1 MDQIE
6 LIIRKMGWERNKK
19 TLTVPPRVDEASLK
33 QARDLHAEGKYE
45 AALDFLSEIR
55 ECVDDARCLRMA
67 GLCHLGLGH
76 MDEAIELFTLS
87 RETSRTELARDEM
100 NLCMALLSAERF
112 TEAIGAAQRA
122 VELAPSEI
130 GPHINLVSALR
141 RADDSDELERYISN
155 LHENF
160 PEVIQSPLFQDR
172 LKRDPDFMGV
182 AARLEKLNSQKH

>member
-1 MDQIE
+1 MDHLE
-6 LIIRKMGWERNKK
+6 LTIRRMGWERNKK

-33 QARDLHAEGKYE
+33 KARDLHAEGQYE
-45 AALDFLSEIR
+45 AALDFLSGIKA
-55 ECVDDARCLRMA
+55 CVDDARCLRMA
-67 GLCHLGLGH
+67 GLCHLGLGRVE
-76 MDEAIELFTLS
+76 EAIELFSLS
-87 RETSRTELARDEM
+87 RETTRVELARDEM

-141 RADDSDELERYISN
+141 RANDDVELERHLRE

-172 LKRDPDFMGV
+172 LKRDPDFVGV
-182 AARLEKLNSQKH
+182 AARLEKLN